1 MRNYWSRKW
10 WDVRFKL
17 YQNKSSS
24 WPAKIT
30 IQKRFRFQGHEDNP
44 IWTLSRLVIWA
55 ILCEVEESLN
65 LMGPCCASWG
75 VPARGTSC
83 RTFVNSYGLMH
94 IPFVSDGNMTSA
106 RNLGCTRFGIDMR
119 SSKAIGKYIHI
130 ALSHHIPSKDC
141 SSTLPY
147 PSKALLL
154 VGGAAC
160 SITFSEVRSLRKILE
175 PHMLCVLPKYFSWCI
190 RFTSF
195 CIFLKHINI
204 YIYIAPAQAYVVK
217 FWMQLHGGA
226 SPKRSV
232 TYSNGSWISGLDLG
246 VLRRDY
252 RVANIT
258 LKSTRL
264 LLRAYLHN
272 A

>member
-1 MRNYWSRKW
+1 MWSTARVKGPCDFLSPAGFLW
-10 WDVRFKL
+10 AGCKL
-17 YQNKSSS
+17 INDICCIFIWEIIDRGNDEMYVSSYIRTN
-24 WPAKIT
+24 PLHDLQKFT

-204 YIYIAPAQAYVVK
+204 YIYI
-217 FWMQLHGGA
+217 
-226 SPKRSV
+226 
-232 TYSNGSWISGLDLG
+232 
-246 VLRRDY
+246 
-252 RVANIT
+252 
-258 LKSTRL
+258 
-264 LLRAYLHN
+264 
-272 A
+272 